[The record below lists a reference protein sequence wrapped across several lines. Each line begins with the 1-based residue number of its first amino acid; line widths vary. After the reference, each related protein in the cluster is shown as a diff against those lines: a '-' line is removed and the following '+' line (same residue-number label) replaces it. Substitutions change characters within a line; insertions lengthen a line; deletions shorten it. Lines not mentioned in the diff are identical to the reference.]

1 MVQDRA
7 SLVRIGKSTFRAF
20 KEDDLQGLAAEVAYH
35 LLFSMIPLLIFLTA
49 LSSLIGR
56 AVGTEDAVRRVTGW
70 LFAHLPDSTAAAV
83 ADPVR
88 TIIEQEQ
95 PGLLSFGALLT
106 LWSAKNAIAA
116 LMKALNKTFAVDDQ
130 RSWLRRTLI
139 ALALTIALGVAV
151 VISSALL
158 VAGRE
163 LGHVVADLFGLG
175 NVWEV
180 AWAWLRWPLV
190 ALALAI
196 ALAVLYWAG
205 PDTPIPFSWLTPG
218 SELAVVLLSIVTYG
232 FGLYVRFATG
242 WAGPAYG
249 ALGGILA
256 FVFWLYLFSLI
267 ILLGAELNAVVVH
280 HQASQSGAPAT
291 ATRPGA
297 QPPSRTVRRHAL
309 DSPREG

>member
-49 LSSLIGR
+49 LSSLLGR
-56 AVGTEDAVRRVTGW
+56 AIGTEDAVRRVTDW
-70 LFAHLPDSTAAAV
+70 LFAHLPDSTAVAV

-95 PGLLSFGALLT
+95 PGLLSFGALLA

-116 LMKALNKTFAVDDQ
+116 LMKALNRTFATNDQ

-139 ALALTIALGVAV
+139 ALGLTLALGVAV

-163 LGHVVADLFGLG
+163 LGHVLADLFGLG
-175 NVWEV
+175 
-180 AWAWLRWPLV
+180 
-190 ALALAI
+190 
-196 ALAVLYWAG
+196 
-205 PDTPIPFSWLTPG
+205 
-218 SELAVVLLSIVTYG
+218 
-232 FGLYVRFATG
+232 
-242 WAGPAYG
+242 G
-249 ALGGILA
+249 A
-256 FVFWLYLFSLI
+256 
-267 ILLGAELNAVVVH
+267 
-280 HQASQSGAPAT
+280 
-291 ATRPGA
+291 
-297 QPPSRTVRRHAL
+297 
-309 DSPREG
+309 